1 MATRLS
7 GVLMLARPHP
17 LWGHIFHVQAG
28 DMQRLMDRL
37 LDFRDKALESDANF
51 SGMPEDFKTYCRVSW
66 LPANL
71 ARPFYK
77 AQAEAHVHTL
87 ARRIEILNR
96 DVERTAGSLLDERD
110 AAVAEREWLMHEL
123 AQLSGTDVAT
133 D

>member
-1 MATRLS
+1 
-7 GVLMLARPHP
+7 MLARPHP

-37 LDFRDKALESDANF
+37 LNYRDKALEADPQHT
-51 SGMPEDFKTYCRVSW
+51 GMPEDFKTYCRISW
-66 LPANL
+66 LPAHIGK
-71 ARPFYK
+71 PFYRNQ
-77 AQAEAHVHTL
+77 AQAHIDAL
-87 ARRIEILNR
+87 ALRIDNLNKGI
-96 DVERTAGSLLDERD
+96 ERTAGALLDERD

>member
-1 MATRLS
+1 
-7 GVLMLARPHP
+7 MLARPHP
-17 LWGHIFHVQAG
+17 IWGDWLHVQAG

-37 LDFRDKALESDANF
+37 LDYRDKALEADANF
-51 SGMPEDFKTYCRVSW
+51 SGTPEDFKTYCRISW

-71 ARPFYK
+71 GRPFYR
-77 AQAEAHVHTL
+77 AQAEAHAATL
-87 ARRIEILNR
+87 AFRIEHLNK
-96 DVERTAGSLLDERD
+96 DIERTAGALLDQRD

>member
-1 MATRLS
+1 
-7 GVLMLARPHP
+7 MLARPHP

-28 DMQRLMDRL
+28 DMQRLTTRL
-37 LDFRDKALESDANF
+37 LDFRDKALEVDPQHTGTPAAF
-51 SGMPEDFKTYCRVSW
+51 VQYCRISW

-71 ARPFYK
+71 GRPFYR
-77 AQAEAHVHTL
+77 AQAETHLDTL
-87 ARRIEILNR
+87 ARRIEGLNR
-96 DVERTAGSLLDERD
+96 DIERTAGSLLDQRD

>member
-1 MATRLS
+1 
-7 GVLMLARPHP
+7 MLARPHP

-37 LDFRDKALESDANF
+37 LNYRDKALEADPQHT
-51 SGMPEDFKTYCRVSW
+51 GMPEDFKTYCRISW
-66 LPANL
+66 LPAHIGK
-71 ARPFYK
+71 PFYRNQ
-77 AQAEAHVHTL
+77 AQAHVDAL
-87 ARRIEILNR
+87 ALRIENLNK
-96 DVERTAGSLLDERD
+96 DIERTAGSLLDQRD